1 MFLSKEL
8 DIIGPFLSI
17 LVEYSLSKVSC
28 WTLQISG
35 AYYNTK
41 VGGGLNLECNAVY
54 PFNSNKPDLTK
65 EHQLKQLSSIT
76 AHFSAFPVLT
86 HLTQLTEDGLN

>member
-1 MFLSKEL
+1 MDLFFYQFWLNTPYPRS
-8 DIIGPFLSI
+8 
-17 LVEYSLSKVSC
+17 LVELCKLVELITTPK
-28 WTLQISG
+28 W
-35 AYYNTK
+35 
-41 VGGGLNLECNAVY
+41 GGLNLECNAVY
-54 PFNSNKPDLTK
+54 PFNSNKPDLKK